1 MMLKPIFLIGF
12 MGAGKS
18 TLGRGLASCYPSL
31 TYIDLDD
38 VIEEREGMPVGEIFA
53 CRGEDYF
60 RRRESE
66 LLREVSSGR
75 DVIVGCGG
83 GTPCHSG
90 NMEWMNACGV
100 TVLLQA
106 SLPVLLRRL
115 LDAQASRPMIS
126 GLSEKEL
133 ERFIVTKQTERAP
146 YYNRAM
152 FRFCSD
158 SLETADEIRD
168 SSLDFY
174 TRFLN
179 ENFKVGEDAA
189 R

>member
-1 MMLKPIFLIGF
+1 MRVKPVFLIGF

-18 TLGRGLASCYPSL
+18 TLGRGLSSCCPWL
-31 TYIDLDD
+31 TYVDLDD
-38 VIEEREGMPVGEIFA
+38 MIEEREGMPVADIFA
-53 CRGEDYF
+53 CRGEAYF

-66 LLREVSSGR
+66 LLREVSSRR
-75 DVIVGCGG
+75 DVVVGCGG

-106 SLPVLLRRL
+106 SVPVLLRRL
-115 LDAQASRPMIS
+115 LEAQSGRPLIA
-126 GLSEKEL
+126 GLSAKEL
-133 ERFIVTKQTERAP
+133 EGFIVAKQAERAP

-158 SLETADEIRD
+158 ALETAEEIRL
-168 SSLDFY
+168 SSLDFC

-179 ENFKVGEDAA
+179 EKFNVGEDAA